1 VGASLLHDPVWQ
13 ELGAVKC
20 QGTARDLG
28 GVFRQLVGDGVLFH
42 DGGPLLDRVV
52 RHWEDRPGVRSDA
65 VKAAV
70 WAVKA
75 ARLQAESPAIW

>member
-1 VGASLLHDPVWQ
+1 L
-13 ELGAVKC
+13 EAVKC

-42 DGGPLLDRVV
+42 DGGVLLDRVV
-52 RHWEDRPGVRSDA
+52 RHWDDRPGSRSDA
-65 VKAAV
+65 VKATV

-75 ARLQAESPAIW
+75 ARVQAESPAIW